1 METSSHYCYEKSIVT
16 SSQLVSIKC
25 LTLPISKLEAF
36 YGEVNLSTD
45 IIHDRD
51 NLFDSNLEIGINTK
65 VYKENNYIYIPKK
78 HIDEIYDQIEMI
90 SVQVEKEY
98 IKNKIKNRPKVLKI
112 PKTKKEIIESLK
124 QFDQYKNVTP
134 EDTEVLMK
142 KKLTELIDIFKQINV
157 ENEEDSDE
165 EIDDEEID
173 ED

>member
-1 METSSHYCYEKSIVT
+1 MLNQE
-16 SSQLVSIKC
+16 
-25 LTLPISKLEAF
+25 
-36 YGEVNLSTD
+36 D
-45 IIHDRD
+45 D
-51 NLFDSNLEIGINTK
+51 
-65 VYKENNYIYIPKK
+65 
-78 HIDEIYDQIEMI
+78 
-90 SVQVEKEY
+90 EKEY

-165 EIDDEEID
+165 EID